1 MTCTGYWLQKSRNEE
16 MENNNQEVTPDRN
29 HDSQKPFEEH
39 EPVSWKDDAIHF
51 CVFNRVSI

>member
-1 MTCTGYWLQKSRNEE
+1 

-29 HDSQKPFEEH
+29 HDSQKPFEEQ
-39 EPVSWKDDAIHF
+39 EPVSWKDDAINF